1 MAVELK
7 FMREWEER
15 RETEWKT
22 ESKRSTQV
30 EIVWK
35 EACLSI
41 LELLSARRI
50 LDCSEDEAH
59 SCLSQR
65 IQNPKLSS
73 TISLG
78 LELFSPSYVGVSDFL
93 GLKIW
98 RIHVDLWRQT
108 KNRELVLTAREKY
121 VTLALTVKDPGTHM
135 WEAIP
140 RSSFL
145 GTGENREVGKTN
157 SSLWESKMQL

>member
-1 MAVELK
+1 M
-7 FMREWEER
+7 
-15 RETEWKT
+15 
-22 ESKRSTQV
+22 
-30 EIVWK
+30 
-35 EACLSI
+35 
-41 LELLSARRI
+41 
-50 LDCSEDEAH
+50 
-59 SCLSQR
+59 
-65 IQNPKLSS
+65 
-73 TISLG
+73 
-78 LELFSPSYVGVSDFL
+78 GVSDFL

-157 SSLWESKMQL
+157 SSL